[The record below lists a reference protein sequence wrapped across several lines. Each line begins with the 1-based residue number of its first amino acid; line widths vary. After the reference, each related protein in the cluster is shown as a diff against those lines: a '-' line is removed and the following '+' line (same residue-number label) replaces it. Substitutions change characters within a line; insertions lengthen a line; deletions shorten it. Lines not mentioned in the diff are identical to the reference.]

1 MSDNPL
7 ENLIRLQL
15 VALTEMRKQ
24 LRDQNSKLTR
34 LENRLDHVSHN
45 IDRLARKE
53 ATNGTRT

>member
-1 MSDNPL
+1 MTDDAVARL
-7 ENLIRLQL
+7 VRLQL

-53 ATNGTRT
+53 TTNGTRT